1 MTYLLCKLQVPSTL
15 GPVIFL
21 SWIRQELRELWEG
34 SIPSSHD
41 KVHLMEVWLEFS
53 PSACIHWFSI
63 SLYVTL
69 MQPFFLKTMRLS
81 WNILLSLGKNGYI
94 SSKFM
99 FVGNVAEMF
108 CPKLL
113 VFMSLRNTQ
122 YVTMEQEPQCIS
134 LNFFWIIG
142 YLFPFFFCS
151 GKVCF
156 VSFKDN
162 GF

>member
-94 SSKFM
+94 SRKFM
-99 FVGNVAEMF
+99 FVGNVAEMLSKIISIYVVEKHAVCYNGTRTSMYQSKF
-108 CPKLL
+108 FLNNWISISFFLL
-113 VFMSLRNTQ
+113 FR
-122 YVTMEQEPQCIS
+122 
-134 LNFFWIIG
+134 
-142 YLFPFFFCS
+142 
-151 GKVCF
+151 
-156 VSFKDN
+156 
-162 GF
+162 